1 MAIGHRGG
9 FLAAGLAAA
18 LAAGTADAQQPP
30 QAPPPAVT
38 VVTVAE
44 RDVTPTLTFTGRIVA
59 VDRVDLRARVDGFL
73 EERLFTEGDDVRK
86 DQVLFR
92 IERERYA
99 ADVQAAEGAVLAA
112 EGTLRLAEIEVDRQ
126 STLVQRQAAAQARL
140 DQAEAERKRSEGAV
154 LEARAHL
161 DKAKLNLSYTEISSP
176 IDGRIGVSA
185 FSVGNFLSPQSGSLA
200 TVVSQDPIYVEFPV
214 TVRQLLAVRASA
226 EAATRDPRD
235 VLVKVVLAN
244 GAPYPEAGRINF
256 VDIAVDPGTDSVTI
270 RASLSN
276 PDRLLID
283 GALVTAV
290 VETGKPEKRLV
301 VPQTAVQFDQSGRFV
316 LTLDRENK
324 VQVRP
329 ISIGPAV
336 GLLYAVERG
345 LAAGDR
351 VITEGL
357 QKVRP
362 GVVVSPTET
371 DLPPV
376 APTRL

>member
-1 MAIGHRGG
+1 MRPRAWT
-9 FLAAGLAAA
+9 LATLLA
-18 LAAGTADAQQPP
+18 LAGPALAQP
-30 QAPPPAVT
+30 APPPAVA

-59 VDRVDLRARVDGFL
+59 VDTVDLRARVDGFL
-73 EERLFTEGDDVRK
+73 QERRFTEGDDVAR
-86 DQVLFR
+86 DQVLFE
-92 IERERYA
+92 IERERYE

-140 DQAEAERKRSEGAV
+140 DQAEAERKRAQGSL
-154 LEARAHL
+154 LETRANL

-176 IDGRIGVSA
+176 VPGRIGRAA
-185 FSVGNFLSPQSGSLA
+185 FSVGNFVGPSSGPLA

-214 TVRQLLAVRASA
+214 TERQLLAVRQSA
-226 EAATRDPRD
+226 AAKDRDPRD
-235 VLVKVVLAN
+235 VVVKVLLAN
-244 GAPYPEAGRINF
+244 GETYPATGRINF
-256 VDIAVDPGTDSVTI
+256 VDITVDPGTDSVTI
-270 RASLSN
+270 RATLPN

-283 GALVTAV
+283 RALVTAV
-290 VETGKPEKRLV
+290 VESGQPEKRLV
-301 VPQTAVQFDQSGRFV
+301 VPQAAVQFDQSGRFV
-316 LTLDRENK
+316 LALDQESK

-329 ISIGPAV
+329 ITIGQSV
-336 GLLYAVERG
+336 GALYTVERG

-362 GVVVSPTET
+362 GVVVTATET
-371 DLPPV
+371 ELPPV
-376 APTRL
+376 MPTRL